1 MFRGK
6 FAVSFHNECSR
17 GSEFNIP
24 FEKNSFFVT
33 AELFIRPASDIFMPE
48 DSPVFRLDDSRS
60 PQSLLDIEES
70 IRFQP
75 IESLYVVNPSDG
87 VVIFSKSG
95 NEDSIFLTDE
105 ECLLLEGNIITH
117 NHPFDEH
124 PISASLSEDD
134 VLSAAANKAAE
145 IRAVTPTDKFSIRPP
160 LEGWNLDYCFEV
172 LLPAIET
179 AKPQVEAQMSAELL
193 QGLLSEPEASRI
205 YCHRLW
211 SVLAP
216 QLGLT
221 YESSFS
227 LEQVRQMRHM
237 QQSHVQETTDQQT
250 RPNNVAENDNGDNA
264 SFRSMKKSFKA
275 VEEPSK
281 FEVSR
286 SKFNTK
292 EQVVRLEAVAQLSDQ
307 DFLLLHR
314 NVVEYF
320 QSSPARPPSPALR
333 QLVQSEINNLARLL
347 NDLWVNQASQ
357 VALVESMQLQPFSAW
372 SKKYEEAVKKLETT
386 MKTISASLAQKD
398 QKENQLKAWSKQSET
413 YQKWDHSPRTI
424 EMRSL
429 GFVLNLPQ
437 MQERLANI
445 KQEQKRLEQ
454 ERQAQLKQ
462 SKQQQ
467 RRLNNQGLSL

>member
-17 GSEFNIP
+17 GSEFNIS
-24 FEKNSFFVT
+24 FEKFLFFVT

-75 IESLYVVNPSDG
+75 IESLYVVKPSDG

-179 AKPQVEAQMSAELL
+179 AKPQVEAQMSAEVL

-227 LEQVRQMRHM
+227 LEQMRQVRHM
-237 QQSHVQETTDQQT
+237 QQSHVQETRDQQT

-264 SFRSMKKSFKA
+264 SFRSMKKSFNA

-281 FEVSR
+281 FEVSQ

-292 EQVVRLEAVAQLSDQ
+292 EQVVRLEAVDQLSDQ

-333 QLVQSEINNLARLL
+333 QLVQSEISELSSQINE
-347 NDLWVNQASQ
+347 LWMQQASQ
-357 VALVESMQLQPFSAW
+357 LQRVESMQRNLLRAW
-372 SKKYEEAVKKLETT
+372 NKEYYAVTGQLEKT
-386 MKTISASLAQKD
+386 MGLISQSVTQKD
-398 QKENQLKAWSKQSET
+398 QKETQLKEWVQQGEAYQAWEK
-413 YQKWDHSPRTI
+413 DPRTN

-429 GFVLNLPQ
+429 ALVFKQPQ
-437 MQERLANI
+437 MQQRLMHIQQQLQLQAA
-445 KQEQKRLEQ
+445 L
-454 ERQAQLKQ
+454 RQNQQLK
-462 SKQQQ
+462 
-467 RRLNNQGLSL
+467 RDRGLSL